1 MKDMLHLVVA
11 DFKNMKIT
19 FFLIIL
25 RIFDTW
31 NLFFNM
37 FFEYLVIRES
47 FLNKQMT
54 FYVLSLI

>member
-1 MKDMLHLVVA
+1 MLHLVVA